1 MATCDTFSA
10 QKEREMTMSNMTFE
24 LDPTALREATVQA
37 IMGVLTPETRERI
50 LQNAVS
56 ELLKPSIN
64 SWENK
69 KSPLEQAF
77 DRSVS
82 SIAHEEARRMI
93 GEDAVIRERIKA
105 LLRTTAD
112 KVLGADVDKLAERMA
127 DAFVSSM
134 RKD

>member
-1 MATCDTFSA
+1 
-10 QKEREMTMSNMTFE
+10 MSNMTFE